1 MSLKPTL
8 HLPWL
13 EFIKLDS
20 ISVLPLHEQS
30 SVFRKMTDP
39 NQVIPW
45 LTFKELPHIM
55 DLSIQEQTQRYKKYL
70 DELDKVRL
78 EQLQQVQQEQDQPI
92 INEYDN
98 LNWLIQRRSQGA
110 FQPQPPPSGSIV
122 IPPHILLEIGDDLLL
137 EDSGLIVLE

>member
-20 ISVLPLHEQS
+20 ISSLPLHEQS
-30 SVFRKMTDP
+30 EVFRKMTDP
-39 NQVIPW
+39 NQAIPW
-45 LTFKELPHIM
+45 LTFRDLPHIV

-70 DELDKVRL
+70 DELDKIRL
-78 EQLQQVQQEQDQPI
+78 EQLQQVQQEQDKPV

-110 FQPQPPPSGSIV
+110 FIPPPPPSGSIV